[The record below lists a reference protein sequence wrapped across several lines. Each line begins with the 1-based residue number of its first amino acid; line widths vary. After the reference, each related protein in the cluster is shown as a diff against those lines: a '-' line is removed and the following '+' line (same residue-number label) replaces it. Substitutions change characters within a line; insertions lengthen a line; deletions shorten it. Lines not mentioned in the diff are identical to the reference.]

1 MILITDSGSSKCTWC
16 FAQGA
21 ERQIRI
27 TTTGINPSTQER
39 EVILQI
45 IRQELFPTLQ
55 EQKNIFSG
63 LQPEKIFFYGAGC
76 TEARKNFMAEILK
89 ECFGTKTIEVHSDML
104 GAARSM
110 FQRNTGIA
118 CILGT
123 GANSCLYNGEKIIAQ
138 TPAMGYILGDEGS
151 GAYLGKMLIRALFKG
166 KMPAHLLQAFQKEFQ
181 LDLPTVIERTYR
193 APMANRFLA
202 SLTPFLHQH
211 RTEKEIHEL
220 LCNAFDDFIFFNLEP
235 YRTESNKVS
244 FIGSI
249 AFYFQEELSNCLE
262 NRGFQMESVIRDPM
276 DGLLTYYLSKQEC

>member
-16 FAQGA
+16 FAQGT
-21 ERQIRI
+21 EKQIRI

-45 IRQELFPTLQ
+45 IRQELFPALQ
-55 EQKNIFSG
+55 KQESIFSAAK
-63 LQPEKIFFYGAGC
+63 PEKIFFYGAGC
-76 TEARKNFMAEILK
+76 TEARKNFMAEILQ
-89 ECFGTKTIEVHSDML
+89 ECFGTEIIEVYSDML

-123 GANSCLYNGEKIIAQ
+123 GANSCLYNGEDIIAQ

-151 GAYLGKMLIRALFKG
+151 GAYLGKMLVRALFKG
-166 KMPAHLLQAFQKEFQ
+166 RMPAHLLQAFQKEYQ

-193 APMANRFLA
+193 TPMANRFLA
-202 SLTPFLHQH
+202 SLTPFLYQY

-220 LCNAFDDFIFFNLEP
+220 LCNAFDDFIFFNLES
-235 YRTESNKVS
+235 YRTKSNKVS

-249 AFYFQEELSNCLE
+249 AFYFQEELDSCLK
-262 NRGFQMESVIRDPM
+262 NRGFQMERVIRDPM
-276 DGLLTYYLSKQEC
+276 DGLLEYYLIK

>member
-16 FAQGA
+16 FAQGT
-21 ERQIRI
+21 EKQIRI

-45 IRQELFPTLQ
+45 IRQELFPALQ
-55 EQKNIFSG
+55 KQESIFSAAK
-63 LQPEKIFFYGAGC
+63 PEKIFFYGAGC
-76 TEARKNFMAEILK
+76 TEARKNFMAEILQ
-89 ECFGTKTIEVHSDML
+89 ECFGTEIIEVYSDML

-123 GANSCLYNGEKIIAQ
+123 GANSCLYNGEDIIAQ

-151 GAYLGKMLIRALFKG
+151 GAYLGKMLVRALFKG
-166 KMPAHLLQAFQKEFQ
+166 RMPAHLLQAFQKEYQ

-193 APMANRFLA
+193 TPMANRFLA
-202 SLTPFLHQH
+202 SLTPFLHQY

-220 LCNAFDDFIFFNLEP
+220 LCNAFDDFIFFNLES
-235 YRTESNKVS
+235 YRTKSNKVS

-249 AFYFQEELSNCLE
+249 AFYFQKELDSCLK
-262 NRGFQMESVIRDPM
+262 NRGFQMERVIRDPM
-276 DGLLTYYLSKQEC
+276 DGLLEYYLIK

>member
-16 FAQGA
+16 FAQGT
-21 ERQIRI
+21 EKQIRI

-45 IRQELFPTLQ
+45 IRQELFPALQ
-55 EQKNIFSG
+55 KQESIFSAAK
-63 LQPEKIFFYGAGC
+63 PEKIFFYGAGC
-76 TEARKNFMAEILK
+76 TEARKNFMAEILQ
-89 ECFGTKTIEVHSDML
+89 ECFGTEIIEVYSDML

-123 GANSCLYNGEKIIAQ
+123 GANSCLYNGEDIIAQ
-138 TPAMGYILGDEGS
+138 TPAIGYILGDEGS
-151 GAYLGKMLIRALFKG
+151 GAYLGKMLVRALFKG
-166 KMPAHLLQAFQKEFQ
+166 RMPAHLLQAFQKEYQ

-193 APMANRFLA
+193 TPMANRFLA
-202 SLTPFLHQH
+202 SLTPFLHQY

-220 LCNAFDDFIFFNLEP
+220 LCNAFDDFIFFNLES
-235 YRTESNKVS
+235 YRTKSNKVS

-249 AFYFQEELSNCLE
+249 AFYFQEELDSCLK
-262 NRGFQMESVIRDPM
+262 NRGFQMERVIRDPM
-276 DGLLTYYLSKQEC
+276 DGLLEYYLIK

>member
-16 FAQGA
+16 FAQGT
-21 ERQIRI
+21 EKQIRI

-45 IRQELFPTLQ
+45 IRQELFPALQ
-55 EQKNIFSG
+55 KQESIFSAAK
-63 LQPEKIFFYGAGC
+63 PEKIFFYGAGC
-76 TEARKNFMAEILK
+76 TEARKNFMAEILQ
-89 ECFGTKTIEVHSDML
+89 ECFGTEIIEVYSDML

-110 FQRNTGIA
+110 FQRDTGIA

-123 GANSCLYNGEKIIAQ
+123 GANSCLYNGEDIIAQ

-151 GAYLGKMLIRALFKG
+151 GAYLGKMLVRALFKG
-166 KMPAHLLQAFQKEFQ
+166 RMPAHLLQAFQKEYQ

-193 APMANRFLA
+193 TPMANRFLA
-202 SLTPFLHQH
+202 SLTPFLHQY

-220 LCNAFDDFIFFNLEP
+220 LCNAFDDFIFFNLES
-235 YRTESNKVS
+235 YRTKSNKVS

-249 AFYFQEELSNCLE
+249 AFYFQEELDSCLK
-262 NRGFQMESVIRDPM
+262 NRGFQMERVIRDPM
-276 DGLLTYYLSKQEC
+276 DGLLEYYLIK

>member
-16 FAQGA
+16 FAQGT
-21 ERQIRI
+21 EKQIRI

-45 IRQELFPTLQ
+45 IRQELFPALQ
-55 EQKNIFSG
+55 KQESIFSAAK
-63 LQPEKIFFYGAGC
+63 PEKIFFYGAGC
-76 TEARKNFMAEILK
+76 TEARKNFMAEILQ
-89 ECFGTKTIEVHSDML
+89 ECFGTEIIEVYSDML
-104 GAARSM
+104 GASRSM

-123 GANSCLYNGEKIIAQ
+123 GANSCLYNGEDIIAQ

-151 GAYLGKMLIRALFKG
+151 GAYLGKMLVRALFKG
-166 KMPAHLLQAFQKEFQ
+166 RMPAHLLQAFQKEYQ

-193 APMANRFLA
+193 TPMANRFLA
-202 SLTPFLHQH
+202 SLTPFLHQY

-220 LCNAFDDFIFFNLEP
+220 LCNAFDDFIFFNLES
-235 YRTESNKVS
+235 YRTKSNKVS

-249 AFYFQEELSNCLE
+249 AFYFQEELDSCLK
-262 NRGFQMESVIRDPM
+262 NRGFQMERVIRDPM
-276 DGLLTYYLSKQEC
+276 EGLLEYYLIK

>member
-16 FAQGA
+16 FAQGT
-21 ERQIRI
+21 EKQIRI

-45 IRQELFPTLQ
+45 IRQELFPALQ
-55 EQKNIFSG
+55 KQESIFSAAK
-63 LQPEKIFFYGAGC
+63 PEKIFFYGAGC
-76 TEARKNFMAEILK
+76 TEARKNFMAEILQ
-89 ECFGTKTIEVHSDML
+89 ECFGTEIIEVYSDML

-110 FQRNTGIA
+110 FQRDTGIA

-123 GANSCLYNGEKIIAQ
+123 GANSCLYNGEDIIAQ

-151 GAYLGKMLIRALFKG
+151 GAYLGKM
-166 KMPAHLLQAFQKEFQ
+166 PAHLLQAFQKEYQ

-193 APMANRFLA
+193 TPMANRFLA
-202 SLTPFLHQH
+202 SLTPFLHQY

-220 LCNAFDDFIFFNLEP
+220 LCNAFDDFIFFNLES
-235 YRTESNKVS
+235 YRTKSNKVS

-249 AFYFQEELSNCLE
+249 AFYFQEELDSCLK
-262 NRGFQMESVIRDPM
+262 NRGFQMERVIRDPM
-276 DGLLTYYLSKQEC
+276 DGLLEYYLIK

>member
-16 FAQGA
+16 FAQGT
-21 ERQIRI
+21 EKQIRI

-45 IRQELFPTLQ
+45 IRQELFPALQ
-55 EQKNIFSG
+55 KQESIFSAAK
-63 LQPEKIFFYGAGC
+63 PEKIFFYGAGC
-76 TEARKNFMAEILK
+76 TEARKNFMAEILQ
-89 ECFGTKTIEVHSDML
+89 ECFGTEIIEVYSDML

-123 GANSCLYNGEKIIAQ
+123 GANSCLYNGEYIIAQ

-151 GAYLGKMLIRALFKG
+151 GAYLGKMLVRALFKG
-166 KMPAHLLQAFQKEFQ
+166 RMPAHLLQAFQKEYQ

-193 APMANRFLA
+193 TPMANRFLA
-202 SLTPFLHQH
+202 SLTPFLHQY

-220 LCNAFDDFIFFNLEP
+220 LCNAFDDFIFFNLES
-235 YRTESNKVS
+235 YRTKSNKVS

-249 AFYFQEELSNCLE
+249 AFYFQEELDSCLK
-262 NRGFQMESVIRDPM
+262 NRGFQMERVIRDPM
-276 DGLLTYYLSKQEC
+276 DGLLEYYLIK

>member
-16 FAQGA
+16 FAQGT
-21 ERQIRI
+21 EKQIRI

-45 IRQELFPTLQ
+45 IRQELFPAFQKQ
-55 EQKNIFSG
+55 ECIFSAAK
-63 LQPEKIFFYGAGC
+63 PEKIFFYGAGC
-76 TEARKNFMAEILK
+76 TEARKNFMAEILQ
-89 ECFGTKTIEVHSDML
+89 ECFGTEIIEVYSDML

-123 GANSCLYNGEKIIAQ
+123 GANSCLYNGEDIIAQ

-151 GAYLGKMLIRALFKG
+151 GAYLGKMLVRALFKG
-166 KMPAHLLQAFQKEFQ
+166 RMPAHLLQAFQKEYQ

-193 APMANRFLA
+193 TPMANRFLA
-202 SLTPFLHQH
+202 SLTPFLHQY

-220 LCNAFDDFIFFNLEP
+220 LCNAFDDFIFFNLES
-235 YRTESNKVS
+235 YRTKSNKVS

-249 AFYFQEELSNCLE
+249 AFYFQEELDSCLK
-262 NRGFQMESVIRDPM
+262 NRGFQMERVIRDPM
-276 DGLLTYYLSKQEC
+276 DGLLEYYLIK

>member
-16 FAQGA
+16 FAQGT
-21 ERQIRI
+21 EKQIRI

-45 IRQELFPTLQ
+45 IRQELFPALQ
-55 EQKNIFSG
+55 KQESIFSAAK
-63 LQPEKIFFYGAGC
+63 PEKIFFYGAGC
-76 TEARKNFMAEILK
+76 TEARKNFMAEILQ
-89 ECFGTKTIEVHSDML
+89 ECFGTEIIEVYSDML

-123 GANSCLYNGEKIIAQ
+123 GANSCLYNGEDIIAQ

-151 GAYLGKMLIRALFKG
+151 GAYLGKMLVRALFKG
-166 KMPAHLLQAFQKEFQ
+166 KMPAHLLQAFQKEYQ

-193 APMANRFLA
+193 TPMANRFLA
-202 SLTPFLHQH
+202 SLTPFLHQY

-220 LCNAFDDFIFFNLEP
+220 LCNAFDDFIFFNLES
-235 YRTESNKVS
+235 YRTKSNKVS

-249 AFYFQEELSNCLE
+249 AFYFQEELDSCLK
-262 NRGFQMESVIRDPM
+262 NRGFQMERVIRDPM
-276 DGLLTYYLSKQEC
+276 DGLLEYYLIK

>member
-16 FAQGA
+16 FAQGT
-21 ERQIRI
+21 EKQIRI

-45 IRQELFPTLQ
+45 IRQELFPALQ
-55 EQKNIFSG
+55 KQESIFSAAK
-63 LQPEKIFFYGAGC
+63 PEKIFFYGAGC
-76 TEARKNFMAEILK
+76 TEARKNFMAEILQ
-89 ECFGTKTIEVHSDML
+89 ECFGTEIIEVYSDML

-123 GANSCLYNGEKIIAQ
+123 GANSCLYNGEDIIAQ

-151 GAYLGKMLIRALFKG
+151 GAYLGKMLVRALFKG
-166 KMPAHLLQAFQKEFQ
+166 RMPAHLMQAFQKEYQ

-193 APMANRFLA
+193 TPMANRFLA
-202 SLTPFLHQH
+202 SLTPFLHQY

-220 LCNAFDDFIFFNLEP
+220 LCNAFDDFIFFNLES
-235 YRTESNKVS
+235 YRTKSNKVS

-249 AFYFQEELSNCLE
+249 AFYFQEELDSCLK
-262 NRGFQMESVIRDPM
+262 NRGFQMERVIRDPM
-276 DGLLTYYLSKQEC
+276 DGLLEYYLIK

>member
-16 FAQGA
+16 FAQGT
-21 ERQIRI
+21 EKQIRI

-45 IRQELFPTLQ
+45 IRQELFPALQ
-55 EQKNIFSG
+55 KQESIFSAAK
-63 LQPEKIFFYGAGC
+63 PEKIFFYGAGC
-76 TEARKNFMAEILK
+76 TEARKNFMAEILQ
-89 ECFGTKTIEVHSDML
+89 ECFETEIIEVYSDML

-123 GANSCLYNGEKIIAQ
+123 GANSCLYNGEDIIAQ

-151 GAYLGKMLIRALFKG
+151 GAYLGKMLVRALFKG
-166 KMPAHLLQAFQKEFQ
+166 RMPAHLLQAFQKEYQ

-193 APMANRFLA
+193 TPMANRFLA
-202 SLTPFLHQH
+202 SLTPFLHQY

-220 LCNAFDDFIFFNLEP
+220 LCNAFDDFIFFNLES
-235 YRTESNKVS
+235 YRTKSNKVS

-249 AFYFQEELSNCLE
+249 AFYFQEELDSCLK
-262 NRGFQMESVIRDPM
+262 NRGFQMERVIRDPM
-276 DGLLTYYLSKQEC
+276 DGLLEYYLIK

>member
-16 FAQGA
+16 FAQGT
-21 ERQIRI
+21 EKQIRI

-45 IRQELFPTLQ
+45 IRQELFPALQ
-55 EQKNIFSG
+55 KQESIFSAAK
-63 LQPEKIFFYGAGC
+63 PEKIFFYGAGC
-76 TEARKNFMAEILK
+76 TEARKNFMAEILQ
-89 ECFGTKTIEVHSDML
+89 ECFGTEIIEVYSDML

-123 GANSCLYNGEKIIAQ
+123 GANSCLYNGEDIIAQ

-151 GAYLGKMLIRALFKG
+151 GAYLGKMLVRALFKG
-166 KMPAHLLQAFQKEFQ
+166 RMPAHLLQAFQKEYQ

-193 APMANRFLA
+193 TPMANRFLA
-202 SLTPFLHQH
+202 SLTPFLHQY

-220 LCNAFDDFIFFNLEP
+220 LCNAFDDFIFFNLES
-235 YRTESNKVS
+235 YRTKSNKVS

-249 AFYFQEELSNCLE
+249 AFYFQEELDSCLK
-262 NRGFQMESVIRDPM
+262 NRGFQMERVIRDPM
-276 DGLLTYYLSKQEC
+276 DGLLEYYLIK

>member
-16 FAQGA
+16 FAQGT
-21 ERQIRI
+21 EKQIRI

-45 IRQELFPTLQ
+45 IRQELFPALQ
-55 EQKNIFSG
+55 KQESIFSAAK
-63 LQPEKIFFYGAGC
+63 PEKIFFYGAGC
-76 TEARKNFMAEILK
+76 TEARKNFMAEILQ
-89 ECFGTKTIEVHSDML
+89 ECFGTEIIEVYSDML

-123 GANSCLYNGEKIIAQ
+123 GANSCLYNGEDIIAQ

-151 GAYLGKMLIRALFKG
+151 GAYLGKMLVRALFKG
-166 KMPAHLLQAFQKEFQ
+166 RMPAHLLQAFQKEYQ

-193 APMANRFLA
+193 TPMANRFLA
-202 SLTPFLHQH
+202 SLTPFLHQY

-220 LCNAFDDFIFFNLEP
+220 LCNAFDDFIFFNLES
-235 YRTESNKVS
+235 YRTKSNKVS

-249 AFYFQEELSNCLE
+249 AFYFQEELDSCLK
-262 NRGFQMESVIRDPM
+262 NRGFQMERVIRDPM
-276 DGLLTYYLSKQEC
+276 DGLLEYYLTK

>member
-16 FAQGA
+16 FAQGT
-21 ERQIRI
+21 EKQIRI

-45 IRQELFPTLQ
+45 IRQELFPALQ
-55 EQKNIFSG
+55 KQESIFSAAK
-63 LQPEKIFFYGAGC
+63 PEKIFFYGAGC
-76 TEARKNFMAEILK
+76 TEARKNFMAEILQ
-89 ECFGTKTIEVHSDML
+89 ECFGTEIIEMYSDML

-123 GANSCLYNGEKIIAQ
+123 GANSCLYNGEDIIAQ

-151 GAYLGKMLIRALFKG
+151 GAYLGKMLVRALFKG
-166 KMPAHLLQAFQKEFQ
+166 RMPAHLLQAFQKEYQ

-193 APMANRFLA
+193 TPMANRFLA
-202 SLTPFLHQH
+202 SLTPFLHQY

-220 LCNAFDDFIFFNLEP
+220 LCNAFDDFIFFNLES
-235 YRTESNKVS
+235 YRTKSNKVS

-249 AFYFQEELSNCLE
+249 AFYFQEELDSCLK
-262 NRGFQMESVIRDPM
+262 NRGFQMERVIRDPM
-276 DGLLTYYLSKQEC
+276 DGLLEYYLIK

>member
-16 FAQGA
+16 FAQGT
-21 ERQIRI
+21 EKQIRI

-45 IRQELFPTLQ
+45 IRQELFPALQ
-55 EQKNIFSG
+55 KQESIFSAAK
-63 LQPEKIFFYGAGC
+63 PEKIFFYGAGC
-76 TEARKNFMAEILK
+76 TEARKNFMAEILQ
-89 ECFGTKTIEVHSDML
+89 ECFGTEIIEVYSDML

-123 GANSCLYNGEKIIAQ
+123 GANSCLYNGEDIIAQ

-151 GAYLGKMLIRALFKG
+151 GAYLGKMLVRALFKG
-166 KMPAHLLQAFQKEFQ
+166 IMPAHLLQAFQKEYQ

-193 APMANRFLA
+193 TPMANRFLA
-202 SLTPFLHQH
+202 SLTPFLHQY

-220 LCNAFDDFIFFNLEP
+220 LCNAFDDFIFFNLES
-235 YRTESNKVS
+235 YRTKSNKVS

-249 AFYFQEELSNCLE
+249 AFYFQEELDSCLK
-262 NRGFQMESVIRDPM
+262 NRGFQMERVIRDPM
-276 DGLLTYYLSKQEC
+276 DGLLEYYLIK

>member
-16 FAQGA
+16 FAQGT
-21 ERQIRI
+21 EKQIRI

-45 IRQELFPTLQ
+45 IRQELFPALQ
-55 EQKNIFSG
+55 KQESIFSAAK
-63 LQPEKIFFYGAGC
+63 PEKIFFYGAGC
-76 TEARKNFMAEILK
+76 TEARKNFMAEILQ
-89 ECFGTKTIEVHSDML
+89 ECFETEIIEVYSDML

-123 GANSCLYNGEKIIAQ
+123 GANSCLYNGEDIIAQ

-151 GAYLGKMLIRALFKG
+151 GAYLGKMLVRALFKG
-166 KMPAHLLQAFQKEFQ
+166 RMPAHLMQAFQKEYQ

-193 APMANRFLA
+193 TPMANRFLA
-202 SLTPFLHQH
+202 SLTPFLHQY

-220 LCNAFDDFIFFNLEP
+220 LCNAFDDFIFFNLES
-235 YRTESNKVS
+235 YRTKSNKVS

-249 AFYFQEELSNCLE
+249 AFYFQEELDSCLK
-262 NRGFQMESVIRDPM
+262 NRGFQMERVIRDPM
-276 DGLLTYYLSKQEC
+276 DGLLEYYLIK

>member
-16 FAQGA
+16 FAQGT
-21 ERQIRI
+21 EKQIRI

-45 IRQELFPTLQ
+45 IRQELFPALQ
-55 EQKNIFSG
+55 KQESIFSTAK
-63 LQPEKIFFYGAGC
+63 PEKIFFYGAGC
-76 TEARKNFMAEILK
+76 TEARKNFMAEILQ
-89 ECFGTKTIEVHSDML
+89 ECFGTEIIEVYSDML

-123 GANSCLYNGEKIIAQ
+123 GANSCLYNGEDIIAQ

-151 GAYLGKMLIRALFKG
+151 GAYLGKMLVRDLFKG
-166 KMPAHLLQAFQKEFQ
+166 KMPAHLLQAFQKEYQ

-193 APMANRFLA
+193 TPMANRFLA
-202 SLTPFLHQH
+202 SLTPFLHQY

-235 YRTESNKVS
+235 YRTKSNKVS

-249 AFYFQEELSNCLE
+249 AFYFQEELDSCLK
-262 NRGFQMESVIRDPM
+262 NRGFQMGRVIRDPM
-276 DGLLTYYLSKQEC
+276 DGLLEYYLIK

>member
-16 FAQGA
+16 FAQGT
-21 ERQIRI
+21 EKQIRI

-45 IRQELFPTLQ
+45 IRQELFPELQ
-55 EQKNIFSG
+55 KQESIFSAAK
-63 LQPEKIFFYGAGC
+63 PEKIFFYGAGC
-76 TEARKNFMAEILK
+76 TEARKNFMAEILQ
-89 ECFGTKTIEVHSDML
+89 ECFGTEIIEVYSDML

-123 GANSCLYNGEKIIAQ
+123 GANSCLYNGEDIIAQ

-151 GAYLGKMLIRALFKG
+151 GAYLGKMLVRALFKG
-166 KMPAHLLQAFQKEFQ
+166 RMPAHLMQAFQKEYQ

-193 APMANRFLA
+193 TPMANRFLA
-202 SLTPFLHQH
+202 SLTPFLYQY

-220 LCNAFDDFIFFNLEP
+220 LCNAFDDFIFFNLES
-235 YRTESNKVS
+235 YRTKSNKVS

-249 AFYFQEELSNCLE
+249 AFYFQEELDSCLK
-262 NRGFQMESVIRDPM
+262 NRGFQMERVIRDPM
-276 DGLLTYYLSKQEC
+276 DGLLEYYLIK

>member
-16 FAQGA
+16 FAQGT
-21 ERQIRI
+21 EKQIRI

-45 IRQELFPTLQ
+45 IRQELFPALQ
-55 EQKNIFSG
+55 KQESIFSAAK
-63 LQPEKIFFYGAGC
+63 PEKIFFYGAGC
-76 TEARKNFMAEILK
+76 TEARKNFMAEILQ
-89 ECFGTKTIEVHSDML
+89 ECFGTEIIEVYSDML

-110 FQRNTGIA
+110 FQRDTGIA

-123 GANSCLYNGEKIIAQ
+123 GANSCLYNGEDIIAQ

-151 GAYLGKMLIRALFKG
+151 GAYLGKMLVRALFKG
-166 KMPAHLLQAFQKEFQ
+166 KMPAHLLQAFQKEYQ

-193 APMANRFLA
+193 TPMANRFLA
-202 SLTPFLHQH
+202 SLTPFLHQY

-220 LCNAFDDFIFFNLEP
+220 LCNAFDDFIFFNLES
-235 YRTESNKVS
+235 YRTKSNKVS

-249 AFYFQEELSNCLE
+249 AFYFQEELDSCLK
-262 NRGFQMESVIRDPM
+262 NRGFQMERVIRDPM
-276 DGLLTYYLSKQEC
+276 DGLLEYYLIK

>member
-16 FAQGA
+16 FAQGT
-21 ERQIRI
+21 EKQIRI

-45 IRQELFPTLQ
+45 IRQELFPALQ
-55 EQKNIFSG
+55 KQESIFSAAK
-63 LQPEKIFFYGAGC
+63 PEKIFFYGAGC
-76 TEARKNFMAEILK
+76 TEARKNFMAEILQ
-89 ECFGTKTIEVHSDML
+89 ECFGTEIIEVYSDML

-123 GANSCLYNGEKIIAQ
+123 GANSCLYNGEDIIAQ

-151 GAYLGKMLIRALFKG
+151 GAYLGKMLVRALFKG
-166 KMPAHLLQAFQKEFQ
+166 RMPAHLLQAFQKEYQ

-193 APMANRFLA
+193 TPMANRFLA
-202 SLTPFLHQH
+202 SLTPFLHQY

-220 LCNAFDDFIFFNLEP
+220 LCNAFDDFIFFNLES
-235 YRTESNKVS
+235 YRTKSNKVS

-249 AFYFQEELSNCLE
+249 AFYFQEELDSCLK
-262 NRGFQMESVIRDPM
+262 NRGFQMECVIRDPM
-276 DGLLTYYLSKQEC
+276 DGLLEYYLTK

>member
-16 FAQGA
+16 FAQGT
-21 ERQIRI
+21 EKQIRI

-45 IRQELFPTLQ
+45 IQQELFPALQ
-55 EQKNIFSG
+55 KQESIFSAAK
-63 LQPEKIFFYGAGC
+63 PEKIFFYGAGC
-76 TEARKNFMAEILK
+76 TEARKNFMAEILQ
-89 ECFGTKTIEVHSDML
+89 ECFGTEIIEVYSDML

-123 GANSCLYNGEKIIAQ
+123 GANSCLYNGEDIIAQ

-151 GAYLGKMLIRALFKG
+151 GAYLGKMLVRALFKG
-166 KMPAHLLQAFQKEFQ
+166 RMPAHLLQAFQKEYQ

-193 APMANRFLA
+193 TPMANRFLA
-202 SLTPFLHQH
+202 SLTPFLHQY

-220 LCNAFDDFIFFNLEP
+220 LCNAFDDFIFFNLES
-235 YRTESNKVS
+235 YRTKSNKVS

-249 AFYFQEELSNCLE
+249 AFYFQKELDSCLK
-262 NRGFQMESVIRDPM
+262 NRGFQMERVIRDPM
-276 DGLLTYYLSKQEC
+276 DGLLEYYLIK

>member
-16 FAQGA
+16 FAQGT
-21 ERQIRI
+21 EKQIRI

-45 IRQELFPTLQ
+45 IRQELFPALQ
-55 EQKNIFSG
+55 KQESIFSAAK
-63 LQPEKIFFYGAGC
+63 PEKIFFYGAGC
-76 TEARKNFMAEILK
+76 TEARKNFMAEILQ
-89 ECFGTKTIEVHSDML
+89 ECFGTEIIEVYSDML

-123 GANSCLYNGEKIIAQ
+123 GANSCLYNGEDIIAQ

-151 GAYLGKMLIRALFKG
+151 GAYLGKMLVRALFKG
-166 KMPAHLLQAFQKEFQ
+166 RMPAHLLQAFQKEYQ
-181 LDLPTVIERTYR
+181 LDLSTVIERTYR
-193 APMANRFLA
+193 TPMANRFLA
-202 SLTPFLHQH
+202 SLTPFLHQY

-220 LCNAFDDFIFFNLEP
+220 LCNAFDDFIFFNLES
-235 YRTESNKVS
+235 YRTKSNKVS

-249 AFYFQEELSNCLE
+249 AFYFQEELDSCLK
-262 NRGFQMESVIRDPM
+262 NRGFQMERVIRDPM
-276 DGLLTYYLSKQEC
+276 DGLLEYYLIK

>member
-16 FAQGA
+16 FAQGT
-21 ERQIRI
+21 EKQIRI

-45 IRQELFPTLQ
+45 IRQELFPALQ
-55 EQKNIFSG
+55 KQESIFSAAK
-63 LQPEKIFFYGAGC
+63 PEKIFFYGAGC
-76 TEARKNFMAEILK
+76 TEARKNFMAEILQ
-89 ECFGTKTIEVHSDML
+89 ECFGTEIIEVYSDML

-123 GANSCLYNGEKIIAQ
+123 GANSCLYNGEDIIAQ

-151 GAYLGKMLIRALFKG
+151 GAYLGKMLVRALFKG
-166 KMPAHLLQAFQKEFQ
+166 IMPAHLLQAFQKEYQ

-193 APMANRFLA
+193 TPMANRFLA
-202 SLTPFLHQH
+202 SLTPFLHQY

-220 LCNAFDDFIFFNLEP
+220 LCNAFDDFIFFNLES
-235 YRTESNKVS
+235 YRTKSNKVS

-249 AFYFQEELSNCLE
+249 AFYFQEELDSCLK
-262 NRGFQMESVIRDPM
+262 NRGFQMERVIRDPM
-276 DGLLTYYLSKQEC
+276 DGWLEYYLIK

>member
-16 FAQGA
+16 FAQGT
-21 ERQIRI
+21 EKQIRI

-45 IRQELFPTLQ
+45 IRQELFPALQ
-55 EQKNIFSG
+55 KQESIFSAAK
-63 LQPEKIFFYGAGC
+63 PEKIFFYGAGC
-76 TEARKNFMAEILK
+76 TEARKNFMAEILQ
-89 ECFGTKTIEVHSDML
+89 ECFGTEIIEVYSDML

-123 GANSCLYNGEKIIAQ
+123 GANSCLYNGEDIIAQ

-151 GAYLGKMLIRALFKG
+151 GAYLGKMLVRALFKG
-166 KMPAHLLQAFQKEFQ
+166 RMPAHLLQAFQKEYQ

-193 APMANRFLA
+193 TPMANRFLA
-202 SLTPFLHQH
+202 SLTPFLHQY

-220 LCNAFDDFIFFNLEP
+220 LCNAFGDFIFFNLES
-235 YRTESNKVS
+235 YRTKSNKVS

-249 AFYFQEELSNCLE
+249 AFYFQEELDSCLK
-262 NRGFQMESVIRDPM
+262 NRGFQMERVIRDPM
-276 DGLLTYYLSKQEC
+276 DGLLEYYLIK

>member
-16 FAQGA
+16 FAQGT
-21 ERQIRI
+21 EKQIRI

-45 IRQELFPTLQ
+45 IRQELFPALQ
-55 EQKNIFSG
+55 KQESIFSAAK
-63 LQPEKIFFYGAGC
+63 PEKIFFYGAGC
-76 TEARKNFMAEILK
+76 TEARKNFMAEILQ
-89 ECFGTKTIEVHSDML
+89 ECFGTEIIEVYSDML

-123 GANSCLYNGEKIIAQ
+123 GANSCLYNGEDIIAQ

-151 GAYLGKMLIRALFKG
+151 GAYLGKMLVRALFKG
-166 KMPAHLLQAFQKEFQ
+166 IMPAHLLQAFQKEYQ

-193 APMANRFLA
+193 TPMANRFLA
-202 SLTPFLHQH
+202 SLTPFLHQY

-220 LCNAFDDFIFFNLEP
+220 LCNAFDDFIFFNLES
-235 YRTESNKVS
+235 YRTKSNKVS

-249 AFYFQEELSNCLE
+249 AFYFQEELDSCLK
-262 NRGFQMESVIRDPM
+262 NRGFQMERVIRDPM
-276 DGLLTYYLSKQEC
+276 EGLLEYYLIK

>member
-16 FAQGA
+16 FAQGT
-21 ERQIRI
+21 EKQIRI

-45 IRQELFPTLQ
+45 IRQELFPALQ
-55 EQKNIFSG
+55 KQESIFSAAK
-63 LQPEKIFFYGAGC
+63 PEKIFFYGAGC
-76 TEARKNFMAEILK
+76 TEARKNFMAEILQ
-89 ECFGTKTIEVHSDML
+89 ECFGTEIIEVYSDML

-123 GANSCLYNGEKIIAQ
+123 GANSCLYNGEDIIAQ

-151 GAYLGKMLIRALFKG
+151 GAYLGKMLVRALFKG
-166 KMPAHLLQAFQKEFQ
+166 RMPAHLMQAFQKEYQ

-193 APMANRFLA
+193 TPMANRFLA
-202 SLTPFLHQH
+202 SLTPFLHQY

-220 LCNAFDDFIFFNLEP
+220 LCNAFDDFIFFNLES
-235 YRTESNKVS
+235 YRTKSNKVS

-249 AFYFQEELSNCLE
+249 AFYFQEELDSCLK
-262 NRGFQMESVIRDPM
+262 NRGFQMERVILDPM
-276 DGLLTYYLSKQEC
+276 DGLLEYYLTK

>member
-16 FAQGA
+16 FAQGT
-21 ERQIRI
+21 EKQIRI

-45 IRQELFPTLQ
+45 IRQELFPALQ
-55 EQKNIFSG
+55 KQESIFSAAK
-63 LQPEKIFFYGAGC
+63 PEKIFFYGAGC
-76 TEARKNFMAEILK
+76 TEARKNFMAEILQ
-89 ECFGTKTIEVHSDML
+89 ECFGTEIIEVYSDML

-123 GANSCLYNGEKIIAQ
+123 GANSCLYNGEDIIAQ

-151 GAYLGKMLIRALFKG
+151 GAYLGKMLVRALFKG
-166 KMPAHLLQAFQKEFQ
+166 RMPAHLLQAFQKEYQ

-193 APMANRFLA
+193 TPMANRFLA
-202 SLTPFLHQH
+202 SLTPFLHQY

-220 LCNAFDDFIFFNLEP
+220 LCNAFDDFIFFNLES
-235 YRTESNKVS
+235 YRTKSNKVS

-249 AFYFQEELSNCLE
+249 AFYFQEELDSCLK
-262 NRGFQMESVIRDPM
+262 NRGFQMERVIRNPM
-276 DGLLTYYLSKQEC
+276 DGLLEYYLIK

>member
-16 FAQGA
+16 FAQGT
-21 ERQIRI
+21 EKQIRI

-45 IRQELFPTLQ
+45 IRQELFPALQ
-55 EQKNIFSG
+55 KQESIFSAAK
-63 LQPEKIFFYGAGC
+63 PEKIFFYGAGC
-76 TEARKNFMAEILK
+76 TEARKNFMAEILQ
-89 ECFGTKTIEVHSDML
+89 ECFGTEIIEVYSDML

-123 GANSCLYNGEKIIAQ
+123 GANSCLYNGEDIIAQ

-151 GAYLGKMLIRALFKG
+151 GAYLGKMLVRALFKG
-166 KMPAHLLQAFQKEFQ
+166 RMPAHLLQAFQKEYQ

-193 APMANRFLA
+193 TPMANRFLA
-202 SLTPFLHQH
+202 SLTPFLHQY

-220 LCNAFDDFIFFNLEP
+220 LCNAFDDFIFFNLES
-235 YRTESNKVS
+235 YRTKSNKVS

-249 AFYFQEELSNCLE
+249 AFYFQEELDSCLK
-262 NRGFQMESVIRDPM
+262 NRGFQMECVIRDPM
-276 DGLLTYYLSKQEC
+276 DGLLEYYLIK

>member
-16 FAQGA
+16 FAQGT
-21 ERQIRI
+21 EKQIRI

-45 IRQELFPTLQ
+45 IRQELFPALQ
-55 EQKNIFSG
+55 KQESIFSAAK
-63 LQPEKIFFYGAGC
+63 PEKIFFYGAGC
-76 TEARKNFMAEILK
+76 TEARKNFMAEILQ
-89 ECFGTKTIEVHSDML
+89 ECFGTEIIEVYSDML

-123 GANSCLYNGEKIIAQ
+123 GANSCLYNGEDIIAQ

-151 GAYLGKMLIRALFKG
+151 GAYLGKMLVRALFKG
-166 KMPAHLLQAFQKEFQ
+166 RMPAHLLQAFQKEYQ

-193 APMANRFLA
+193 TPMANRFLA
-202 SLTPFLHQH
+202 SLTPFLHQY

-220 LCNAFDDFIFFNLEP
+220 LCNAFDDFIFFNLES
-235 YRTESNKVS
+235 YRTKSNKVS

-249 AFYFQEELSNCLE
+249 AFYFQEELDSCLK
-262 NRGFQMESVIRDPM
+262 NRDFQMERVIRDPM
-276 DGLLTYYLSKQEC
+276 DGLLEYYLIK

>member
-16 FAQGA
+16 FAQGT
-21 ERQIRI
+21 EKQIRI

-45 IRQELFPTLQ
+45 IRQELFPALQ
-55 EQKNIFSG
+55 KQESIFSAAK
-63 LQPEKIFFYGAGC
+63 PEKIFFYGAGC
-76 TEARKNFMAEILK
+76 TEARKNFMAEILQ
-89 ECFGTKTIEVHSDML
+89 ECFGTEIIEVYSDML

-123 GANSCLYNGEKIIAQ
+123 GANSCLYNGEDIIAQ

-151 GAYLGKMLIRALFKG
+151 GAYLGKMLVRALFKG
-166 KMPAHLLQAFQKEFQ
+166 RMPAHLLQAFQKEYQ

-193 APMANRFLA
+193 TPMANRFLA
-202 SLTPFLHQH
+202 SLTPFLHQY

-220 LCNAFDDFIFFNLEP
+220 LCNAFDDFIFFNLES
-235 YRTESNKVS
+235 YRTKSNKVS

-249 AFYFQEELSNCLE
+249 AFYFQEELDSCLK
-262 NRGFQMESVIRDPM
+262 NRGFQMERVIRDPM
-276 DGLLTYYLSKQEC
+276 EGLLEYYLIK